1 LYRIPADLSEGEQ
14 RGNLLVIQG
23 ISTAGIGEI
32 VRGPYP
38 YYVIFLAVLAQEQ
51 MARPNEL
58 SRHLPDVRAAT
69 SILTRPL
76 TRSTIGRI
84 A

>member
-23 ISTAGIGEI
+23 ISTTGIGEI
-32 VRGPYP
+32 VRGTYP

-51 MARPNEL
+51 MAR
-58 SRHLPDVRAAT
+58 S
-69 SILTRPL
+69 
-76 TRSTIGRI
+76 
-84 A
+84 